1 MPNTLLNLHSAQR
14 KVRIPDRPDGYGLRG
29 RLSGKVPGGEVTW
42 TPGRLRWNAIPDTY
56 ELRIE
61 IPEFKRSKAKFTVGK
76 KASDQKIL
84 IPSRCTKLPTY
95 GQLETWQRRLLRT
108 IGRAKKGSQI
118 WARLSDNQRATF
130 FQVTYALGKYQLK
143 NGTMLSEYIRRV
155 VRLGG
160 SEMIGTHPKKP
171 NKKVTGR
178 RLAHPCGF
186 LCQALEQSRAG
197 SFRKRLQERC
207 RQSASDPQPVRLCE
221 ELPPTQRQSEAT
233 GHPAQGQ
240 LCRGY
245 RSGCRR
251 LSSVGTAR
259 RVQEAGQDVQGRE
272 EGLQGRLAWTGFGP
286 AIRKLS

>member
-95 GQLETWQRRLLRT
+95 GQLETWQRLLLRT

-171 NKKVTGR
+171 NKKVTVVGWR
-178 RLAHPCGF
+178 IHVDFFAKHWNNLEQDLSESGFKKDAGKAHPTHSRFGYVKSFRQRKGSPKLQVTLRKDNSAADIDLDAGVFHRSAPHDVYKRLAKTF
-186 LCQALEQSRAG
+186 KAV
-197 SFRKRLQERC
+197 KK
-207 RQSASDPQPVRLCE
+207 V
-221 ELPPTQRQSEAT
+221 
-233 GHPAQGQ
+233 
-240 LCRGY
+240 Y
-245 RSGCRR
+245 K
-251 LSSVGTAR
+251 V
-259 RVQEAGQDVQGRE
+259 V
-272 EGLQGRLAWTGFGP
+272 
-286 AIRKLS
+286 